1 MDRKFNDCHV
11 SKAITGFD
19 GPALYERMRVE
30 DMLECIGLGVHPR
43 VACEQSFHLSDKC
56 YSIKTRDFRLIAS
69 FGVCPTEDPDTGCA
83 WLLGTDLMPTIKKTF
98 VKHSKEYLDDLMD
111 GYERLTNI
119 VSMNNKL
126 SVRWLTWLGAEFGES
141 HGSDYRRFTINRKN
155 K

>member
-1 MDRKFNDCHV
+1 MDRKFNDCSV
-11 SKAITGFD
+11 SEAIIGFD

-30 DMLECIGLGVHPR
+30 DMLECIGLGFHPR
-43 VACEQSFHLSDKC
+43 EACEQSYELSEKC
-56 YSIKTRDFRLIAS
+56 YSIKTRDYMLIAS
-69 FGVCPTEDPDTGCA
+69 FGVCPTDDPKVGCA

-98 VKHSKEYLDDLMD
+98 VKHSKEYLDELMGD
-111 GYERLTNI
+111 YDYLTNI

-141 HGSDYRRFTINRKN
+141 HGSDYRRFIINRRN

>member
-1 MDRKFNDCHV
+1 MDRKFNDCSV
-11 SKAITGFD
+11 SDAIIGFD

-30 DMLECIGLGVHPR
+30 DMLECIGHGVHPR
-43 VACEQSFHLSDKC
+43 LACEQSYELSEKC
-56 YSIKTRDFRLIAS
+56 YSIKTRDYMLIAS
-69 FGVCPTEDPDTGCA
+69 FGVCPTDDPKVGCA

-98 VKHSKEYLDDLMD
+98 VKHSKEYLDELMGD
-111 GYERLTNI
+111 YDYLTNI

-141 HGSDYRRFTINRKN
+141 HGSDYRRFIINRKN

>member
-1 MDRKFNDCHV
+1 MDRKFNDCSV
-11 SKAITGFD
+11 SEAIIDFD

-30 DMLECIGLGVHPR
+30 DMLECIGLGFHPR
-43 VACEQSFHLSDKC
+43 VACEQSYELSEKC
-56 YSIKTRDFRLIAS
+56 YSIKTRDYMLIAS
-69 FGVCPTEDPDTGCA
+69 FGVCPTDDPKVGCA

-98 VKHSKEYLDDLMD
+98 VKHSKEYLDELMD

>member
-1 MDRKFNDCHV
+1 MVRKFNDCSV
-11 SKAITGFD
+11 SEAIIGFD

-43 VACEQSFHLSDKC
+43 EACEQSYELSEKC
-56 YSIKTRDFRLIAS
+56 YSIKTDEYMLIAS
-69 FGVCPTEDPDTGCA
+69 FGVCPTDDPKVGCA

-98 VKHSKEYLDDLMD
+98 VKHSKEYLDELMGD
-111 GYERLTNI
+111 YAYLTNV

>member
-1 MDRKFNDCHV
+1 MDRKFNDCSV
-11 SKAITGFD
+11 SEAIIGFD

-43 VACEQSFHLSDKC
+43 VACEQSYELSEKC
-56 YSIKTRDFRLIAS
+56 YSIKTRDYMLIAS
-69 FGVCPTEDPDTGCA
+69 FGVCPTDDPKVGCA

-98 VKHSKEYLDDLMD
+98 VKHSKEYLDELMGD
-111 GYERLTNI
+111 YDYLTNI

-141 HGSDYRRFTINRKN
+141 HGSAYRRFIINRKN

>member
-11 SKAITGFD
+11 SKAIIGFD
-19 GPALYERMRVE
+19 GPALYENMRVE

-43 VACEQSFHLSDKC
+43 VACEQSYHLSDKC
-56 YSIKTRDFRLIAS
+56 YSIKTHDYRLIAS
-69 FGVCPTEDPDTGCA
+69 FGVCPTEDPKVGCA

-98 VKHSKEYLDDLMD
+98 IKHSFEYLDELMGD
-111 GYERLTNI
+111 YDCLTNH

-141 HGSDYRRFTINRKN
+141 HGVDYRRFIINRKN

>member
-1 MDRKFNDCHV
+1 MDRKFNDCSV
-11 SKAITGFD
+11 SEAIIGFD

-30 DMLECIGLGVHPR
+30 DMLECIGLGFHPR
-43 VACEQSFHLSDKC
+43 EACEQSYELSEKC
-56 YSIKTRDFRLIAS
+56 YSIKTRDYMLIAS
-69 FGVCPTEDPDTGCA
+69 FGVCPTDDPKVGCA

-98 VKHSKEYLDDLMD
+98 VKHSKEYLDELMGD
-111 GYERLTNI
+111 YDYLTNI

-141 HGSDYRRFTINRKN
+141 HGSDYRRFIINRKN

>member
-1 MDRKFNDCHV
+1 MDRKFNDCSV
-11 SKAITGFD
+11 SEAIIDFD

-43 VACEQSFHLSDKC
+43 MACEQSYELSEKC
-56 YSIKTRDFRLIAS
+56 YSIKTHDYMLIAS
-69 FGVCPTEDPDTGCA
+69 FGVCPTDDPKVGCA

-98 VKHSKEYLDDLMD
+98 VKHSKEYLDELMGD
-111 GYERLTNI
+111 YDYLTNI

-141 HGSDYRRFTINRKN
+141 HGSDYRRFIINRKN